1 MGNRS
6 VAVVCHD
13 TVMPLP
19 DMATTTMTTP
29 QSWIQ
34 LRAFKSVFADETT
47 EILMMTTRQKFQE
60 LSSLANQPTTKRD
73 V

>member
-13 TVMPLP
+13 TVIPLP
-19 DMATTTMTTP
+19 DMATTRMTTP

-34 LRAFKSVFADETT
+34 LRAFKSVFTDETT
-47 EILMMTTRQKFQE
+47 ETLMTTRQKISGIEF
-60 LSSLANQPTTKRD
+60 LG
-73 V
+73 

>member
-34 LRAFKSVFADETT
+34 LRAFKSVFTDETT
-47 EILMMTTRQKFQE
+47 ATFMMTRQKFQE
-60 LSSLANQPTTKRD
+60 LSSLADQPTTKRD

>member
-6 VAVVCHD
+6 VTVVCHD

-19 DMATTTMTTP
+19 DTVTTTMTTP

-34 LRAFKSVFADETT
+34 LRAFKSVFTDETT
-47 EILMMTTRQKFQE
+47 ETLMMTRQKFQE
-60 LSSLANQPTTKRD
+60 LSSLADQPTTKRD